1 MADEQNKG
9 YDVSKAGPI
18 VAERFDEATCRDEFE
33 GDHICILHGLEKAM
47 VGTTE
52 VMRTLDK
59 PRTLEDLQKWLTDH
73 NFMTDCKMQL
83 IAEKGTDE
91 LTIDWIEKW
100 AARDDYRSYLFDRE
114 FTEDVLCT
122 VAVYERSLC
131 IKCLADDY
139 NDEDTREL
147 HKDEYSVEELQ
158 DPDLLRELK
167 YKDAEEFYEY
177 NTVRALPYAHAAA
190 PLIVEGFDVDSDRWE
205 SFKNAVKG

>member
-1 MADEQNKG
+1 MAEKINGG
-9 YDVSKAGPI
+9 YDLTKAGPK
-18 VAERFDEATCRDEFE
+18 VVERFDEATCRDEFE

-47 VGTTE
+47 IGTTE
-52 VMRTLDK
+52 VTRTIDK

-73 NFMTDCKMQL
+73 GFMTDCKMQL

-91 LTIDWIEKW
+91 LTIDWIERW
-100 AARDDYRSYLFDRE
+100 AARDDYRSYLFNKE

-131 IKCLADDY
+131 IKCFADEY

-147 HKDEYSVEELQ
+147 HKDEYSEEELQ
-158 DPDLLRELK
+158 NPDLLRELK
-167 YKDAEEFYEY
+167 YKDAEEFFEY
-177 NTVRALPYAHAAA
+177 NTVRALPSAHAAA

>member
-9 YDVSKAGPI
+9 FDVSKAGPI
-18 VAERFDEATCRDEFE
+18 VAERFDEAMCRDEFE

-73 NFMTDCKMQL
+73 GFMTNCKMQL

-91 LTIDWIEKW
+91 LTIDWIERW
-100 AARDDYRSYLFDRE
+100 AARDDYRSYLFNRE

-131 IKCLADDY
+131 IKCFADDY

-147 HKDEYSVEELQ
+147 HKDEYSEEELQ
-158 DPDLLRELK
+158 DPNLLRELK
-167 YKDAEEFYEY
+167 YKDAEEFFEY
-177 NTVRALPYAHAAA
+177 NTIGALPNAREAA
-190 PLIVEGFDVDSDRWE
+190 PIIIEGFDIDSDRWNK
-205 SFKNAVKG
+205 FKQDCT

>member
-1 MADEQNKG
+1 MADEQNNG
-9 YDVSKAGPI
+9 FDVSIAGPI

-33 GDHICILHGLEKAM
+33 GEHICILHGLEKAM

-73 NFMTDCKMQL
+73 GFMTDCKMQL

-91 LTIDWIEKW
+91 LTIDWIKRW
-100 AARDDYRSYLFDRE
+100 AARDDYRSYLFNKE

-131 IKCLADDY
+131 IKCFADEY

-147 HKDEYSVEELQ
+147 HKDEYSEEELQ
-158 DPDLLRELK
+158 NPDLLRELK
-167 YKDAEEFYEY
+167 YKDAEEFFEY
-177 NTVRALPYAHAAA
+177 NTVRALPSAHAAA